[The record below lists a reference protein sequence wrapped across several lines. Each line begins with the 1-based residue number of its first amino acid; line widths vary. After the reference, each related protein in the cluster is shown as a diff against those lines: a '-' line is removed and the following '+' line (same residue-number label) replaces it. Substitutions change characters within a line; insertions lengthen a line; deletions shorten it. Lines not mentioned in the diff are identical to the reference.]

1 MDTSLPDK
9 ELLLKTW
16 ALPCE
21 TMHLSALHSPDSLT
35 VIYAVDDWHRQA
47 RVLELKNRIATGM
60 DLLKPAQLNP
70 RYYNFRDTL
79 TRTGLIAGEVMAAE
93 EE

>member
-1 MDTSLPDK
+1 MDASLPDK
-9 ELLLKTW
+9 ELLLQTW

-35 VIYAVDDWHRQA
+35 VIYAVDDWHTQA
-47 RVLELKNRIATGM
+47 WVLELKNRIATGM

-79 TRTGLIAGEVMAAE
+79 TRTRLIAVEVMAVE